1 MHAQTCAG
9 TPPYSRPFL
18 SASALS
24 AGLPL
29 ENAIKTHAFSAL
41 FSVNRAHSNQ
51 PQQHTDRYSI
61 EQAKSFRVSQKLL
74 PDEKLSRYNTLL
86 AVVATVD
93 VSFEPRAHV
102 ASIVAV

>member
-1 MHAQTCAG
+1 MHKHVQVPLPICDLSYQ
-9 TPPYSRPFL
+9 PQPSPLPF
-18 SASALS
+18 
-24 AGLPL
+24 L

-86 AVVATVD
+86 EVVATVD